1 MEFARSVADRPVE
14 VAMGLWCE
22 PRLGRGW
29 GIAWGEEDALP
40 KVKAGPGPASDV
52 REGRVRATAG
62 SLLHLV
68 GCQSG
73 EDSLR

>member
-40 KVKAGPGPASDV
+40 KVKAGPGPASEV
-52 REGRVRATAG
+52 REG
-62 SLLHLV
+62 
-68 GCQSG
+68 
-73 EDSLR
+73 